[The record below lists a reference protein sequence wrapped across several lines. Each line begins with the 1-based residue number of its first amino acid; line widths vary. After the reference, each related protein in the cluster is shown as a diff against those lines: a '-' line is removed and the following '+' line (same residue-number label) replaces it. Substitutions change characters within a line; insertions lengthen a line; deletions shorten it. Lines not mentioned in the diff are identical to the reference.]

1 MSEPSPAPLALV
13 TGGCRRLG
21 AVIAARLADAGWA
34 LALHSR
40 DGGPPAPTLA
50 THLADGGTEWRPHAA
65 DLAIEVERSGLLG
78 AVEGAWGRPVALL
91 VNNAAP
97 FADDGWR
104 TMTAARLHDQFAVAA
119 AAPILLTRDLA
130 LRAEADGR
138 RAAAVLILDQRIAH
152 PHGDQASYTVAKL
165 ALAGA
170 VPMLATACAPHLR
183 VNGVAPGLTLPT
195 PDYTPAQLERLGRR
209 MPTGAL
215 PTPDQVADAVVWL
228 ASAGATTGQVLY
240 VDGGAHLE
248 SFGADFLRLE
258 RD

>member
-1 MSEPSPAPLALV
+1 MSGPGAAPLALV

-40 DGGPPAPTLA
+40 DGGPPEPTLA
-50 THLADGGTEWRPHAA
+50 THLADGGTEWRAHAA
-65 DLAIEVERSGLLG
+65 DLAVEDERAGLLA
-78 AVEGAWGRPVALL
+78 AVEAAWQRPVALL

-97 FADDGWR
+97 FADDDWR
-104 TMTAARLHDQFAVAA
+104 TMTAACLHDQFGVAA

-183 VNGVAPGLTLPT
+183 VNGVAPGLALPT
-195 PDYTPAQLERLGRR
+195 PDYTPGQLERLGRR
-209 MPTGAL
+209 MPIGAL

-228 ASAGATTGQVLY
+228 AAAGATTGQVLY